1 MNEYLPRALLVGVS
15 YSDFWGLTPRK
26 LEAFYK
32 SFQERQKAEADR
44 DNQKAWLNGV
54 YVFKAIVAALSSKQS
69 NRYPT
74 SPIHDETD
82 EERFNRIRQKMEAM
96 VTKTKKQ
103 EVKAPG
109 AG

>member
-1 MNEYLPRALLVGVS
+1 MSEYLPRALLVGVS

-26 LEAFYK
+26 LEPFYK

-69 NRYPT
+69 NRYYPFILKLHAAC
-74 SPIHDETD
+74 SQPLFPISAWKL
-82 EERFNRIRQKMEAM
+82 R
-96 VTKTKKQ
+96 
-103 EVKAPG
+103 PLS
-109 AG
+109 